1 MAAIAINPSIAQR
14 LQQAPNA
21 TGHRVQEL
29 LAYLA
34 LHGISAQWL
43 PVGGSIVT
51 EEATVRDGQVYLELV
66 WLKPTAQDVRKF
78 LGYSSRQASP
88 GTNPA
93 RNQLEN

>member
-1 MAAIAINPSIAQR
+1 MAAIAINPAIAQK

-34 LHGISAQWL
+34 LHGVDAQWL
-43 PVGGSIVT
+43 AIEGSIVA
-51 EEATVRDGQVYLELV
+51 EETMIRDGQVYTDLV

-78 LGYSSRQASP
+78 LGY
-88 GTNPA
+88 
-93 RNQLEN
+93 